1 VEVLLIP
8 FAVEGRPIGT
18 VWIVSHTEGRTFDR
32 EDERIMQVLAQFAAV
47 AWQLWK
53 AIEISDKA
61 NQRKDEFLAVLG
73 HELRNPLSAIVGA
86 VQILR
91 TEHGGNDN
99 LTKAVEILSRQ
110 TQHLT
115 SLIGDLLDVT
125 RIGAGKL
132 RLQKKDIEL
141 RPVVDQA
148 VEIIRDQVE
157 LHGHQL
163 TVLLPAESIRLDADP
178 GRLTQMIANLL
189 ENAVKYTPNGGCISV
204 GAELS
209 GRDVCIRVRDNGI
222 GLPKEKLTAI
232 FDLFTQLD
240 SRERSNGGLGLGLR
254 LVQTLTEMHGGT
266 VEARSEGLGKG
277 SEFQVRLPFCRPQSD
292 LLHRDS
298 SSINGKCSR

>member
-1 VEVLLIP
+1 MSKQKSARFISEGHHRPIVTLKDIDIRALLCQRSCRPRDYDFEHRSLAALAQEMAQNPRNMLQKLVETAVELCNAETAGVSLLETRDGKELFRWEALTGVFASYRNNTMPRDASPCGTCIDENRTQLMYLADRLFPALLNEPRFVEVLLIP

-125 RIGAGKL
+125 
-132 RLQKKDIEL
+132 
-141 RPVVDQA
+141 
-148 VEIIRDQVE
+148 
-157 LHGHQL
+157 
-163 TVLLPAESIRLDADP
+163 
-178 GRLTQMIANLL
+178 
-189 ENAVKYTPNGGCISV
+189 
-204 GAELS
+204 
-209 GRDVCIRVRDNGI
+209 
-222 GLPKEKLTAI
+222 
-232 FDLFTQLD
+232 
-240 SRERSNGGLGLGLR
+240 
-254 LVQTLTEMHGGT
+254 
-266 VEARSEGLGKG
+266 
-277 SEFQVRLPFCRPQSD
+277 
-292 LLHRDS
+292 
-298 SSINGKCSR
+298 